1 MISNIKMKKYNKKL
15 PYSYTLGAFP
25 TIELLKKYPKKVMKV
40 FTHSDLNSVTQ
51 EEIIT
56 GICNA
61 NNIFFEC
68 NDRIVE
74 KLRDKENCFVIGVF
88 KKYNNELDKDSNHVV
103 LVNPSDMGNMGTI
116 IRTCV
121 GFGIKNLAVIEPA
134 VDIFNPKVVRASMGA
149 VFHVNICRYDSFD
162 TYYAIY
168 KESHDM
174 FPFMLNGAKALQ
186 DYEIEMKVDRAF
198 SLIFGNEATGLP
210 DTYSEIGQSILINYL
225 HEVDSLNLSIATG
238 IGLYEFTKKYF
249 KQFVST

>member
-1 MISNIKMKKYNKKL
+1 M
-15 PYSYTLGAFP
+15 
-25 TIELLKKYPKKVMKV
+25 
-40 FTHSDLNSVTQ
+40 
-51 EEIIT
+51 
-56 GICNA
+56 
-61 NNIFFEC
+61 
-68 NDRIVE
+68 
-74 KLRDKENCFVIGVF
+74 
-88 KKYNNELDKDSNHVV
+88 
-103 LVNPSDMGNMGTI
+103 
-116 IRTCV
+116 
-121 GFGIKNLAVIEPA
+121 IEPA

>member
-88 KKYNNELDKDSNHVV
+88 EKYNNE
-103 LVNPSDMGNMGTI
+103 
-116 IRTCV
+116 
-121 GFGIKNLAVIEPA
+121 
-134 VDIFNPKVVRASMGA
+134 
-149 VFHVNICRYDSFD
+149 
-162 TYYAIY
+162 
-168 KESHDM
+168 
-174 FPFMLNGAKALQ
+174 
-186 DYEIEMKVDRAF
+186 
-198 SLIFGNEATGLP
+198 
-210 DTYSEIGQSILINYL
+210 
-225 HEVDSLNLSIATG
+225 
-238 IGLYEFTKKYF
+238 
-249 KQFVST
+249 

>member
-1 MISNIKMKKYNKKL
+1 MKKYNKKL

-88 KKYNNELDKDSNHVV
+88 EKYNNELDKDSNHVV
-103 LVNPSDMGNMGTI
+103 LVNPSDMGNMGNISRMHVMMCGPHIYHPHIEAI
-116 IRTCV
+116 IHLLDQFDGLHIR
-121 GFGIKNLAVIEPA
+121 
-134 VDIFNPKVVRASMGA
+134 IF
-149 VFHVNICRYDSFD
+149 
-162 TYYAIY
+162 
-168 KESHDM
+168 
-174 FPFMLNGAKALQ
+174 
-186 DYEIEMKVDRAF
+186 
-198 SLIFGNEATGLP
+198 
-210 DTYSEIGQSILINYL
+210 
-225 HEVDSLNLSIATG
+225 SIANNACPSV
-238 IGLYEFTKKYF
+238 E
-249 KQFVST
+249 